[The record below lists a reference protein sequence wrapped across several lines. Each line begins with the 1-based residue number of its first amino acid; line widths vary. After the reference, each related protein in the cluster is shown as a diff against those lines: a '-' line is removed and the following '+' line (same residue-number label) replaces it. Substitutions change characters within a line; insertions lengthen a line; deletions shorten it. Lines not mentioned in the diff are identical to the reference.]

1 MEANT
6 CGTPVCIP
14 LVIPHCKVLI
24 VIGVVPST
32 FVRLLLIYMKIVGS
46 KNNISLLSFNIFS
59 SYLSGYDAFPQI
71 VQNCR
76 CKCRY
81 LALSNEYY
89 VQNSKSGGK
98 HRLKSSLNSKEQRR
112 YPHSPRDCKSR
123 YSELGL

>member
-32 FVRLLLIYMKIVGS
+32 FVRLLLIYMKIVLS

-59 SYLSGYDAFPQI
+59 SY
-71 VQNCR
+71 V
-76 CKCRY
+76 
-81 LALSNEYY
+81 
-89 VQNSKSGGK
+89 
-98 HRLKSSLNSKEQRR
+98 
-112 YPHSPRDCKSR
+112 
-123 YSELGL
+123 